1 MFELK
6 RYDSRVDDVSN
17 LLPYIYC
24 ERNIDSNCDF
34 SITEEQL
41 FDKMNQMGI
50 ETNAIKPDYSYEE
63 FKQILLDEDNST
75 FTLYLIWENNE
86 IFTYALLMIDDSSH
100 YFVSDIDRRVNEDDF
115 SIIIKIFYKEIKR
128 LNKKKRRKWL

>member
-50 ETNAIKPDYSYEE
+50 EINAIKPDYSYEE

-75 FTLYLIWENNE
+75 FTLYLIWKNNE
-86 IFTYALLMIDDSSH
+86 ILTYALLMIYDSSH

-115 SIIIKIFYKEIKR
+115 SIVEKIFYKEIER
-128 LNKKKRRKWL
+128 LNKTKRRK

>member
-41 FDKMNQMGI
+41 FDKMKKMRI
-50 ETNAIKPDYSYEE
+50 ETNAIKTDYSYEE
-63 FKQILLDEDNST
+63 FKQILLNEENNI
-75 FTLYLIWENNE
+75 FTLYLIWKDNV
-86 IFTYALLMIDDSSH
+86 ILTYALLMIDDSSH

-115 SIIIKIFYKEIKR
+115 SIVVNIFYKEIEK
-128 LNKKKRRKWL
+128 LNKTKRRKWL